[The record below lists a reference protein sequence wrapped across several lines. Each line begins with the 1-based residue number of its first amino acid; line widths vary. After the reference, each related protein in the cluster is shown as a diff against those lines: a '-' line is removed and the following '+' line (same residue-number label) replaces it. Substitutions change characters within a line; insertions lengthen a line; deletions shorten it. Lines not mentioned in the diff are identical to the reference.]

1 MPKDQQ
7 ELEGWIEKLKAAG
20 KTYRIINGF
29 GKVGLEVD
37 AADAVQILGIAEPK
51 KMKTWVKVV
60 IWVVAGLVALAIFAP
75 PSEEDKAKTAPSVA
89 VDPVADSIAQRAAM
103 IKKGF
108 SAWDGSHIEL
118 TALIKNAM
126 NDPRSYEHAE
136 TRYWDMQD
144 HLVVKT
150 TFRGANGF
158 GGVVL
163 THVTAKCTLDGH
175 VIEVTEQY

>member
-37 AADAVQILGIAEPK
+37 AADAVQILGIAQPRK
-51 KMKTWVKVV
+51 RKTWVKVV
-60 IWVVAGLVALAIFAP
+60 VWVVAGLVALAIFAP
-75 PSEEDKAKTAPSVA
+75 PSDGGKDAPA
-89 VDPVADSIAQRAAM
+89 TPADPVADSISQRNGE
-103 IKKGF
+103 IESGF
-108 SAWDGSHIEL
+108 NVWDGSHIEL
-118 TALIKNAM
+118 TKLIKESM
-126 NDPRSYEHAE
+126 NDPKSYDHVN
-136 TRYWDMQD
+136 TTFWDMGD

-150 TFRGANGF
+150 TFRGRNAF
-158 GGVVL
+158 GGVIEN
-163 THVTAKCTLDGH
+163 HVTAKCTIDGH